1 MALVDP
7 YEPGRLSLP
16 AIHELCCQAR
26 ALLVSLLGDRS
37 ESGDLTMHGGWH
49 KREILP
55 FWIAQSLVLHVLG
68 RTIDDDAPQLY
79 TTAVL
84 ARYPL

>member
-1 MALVDP
+1 
-7 YEPGRLSLP
+7 
-16 AIHELCCQAR
+16 
-26 ALLVSLLGDRS
+26 
-37 ESGDLTMHGGWH
+37 MHSGWH

-55 FWIAQSLVLHVLG
+55 FWAAQVLFLHLLG

-84 ARYPL
+84 AHYPR